1 MQADHVLLTFSGLRC
16 PMPLLKT
23 KQRLAQI
30 QTGERL
36 LVITTDA
43 GSRRDIPA
51 YLLALSEHT
60 LADMAE
66 NDDVGQYQFHCKGA
80 RTNTC

>member
-1 MQADHVLLTFSGLRC
+1 MQADHVLDLSGLRC

-36 LVITTDA
+36 LVISTDA

-51 YLLALSEHT
+51 YLRLSEHT

-66 NDDVGQYQFHCKGA
+66 NDDVGQYQFLIVKGA